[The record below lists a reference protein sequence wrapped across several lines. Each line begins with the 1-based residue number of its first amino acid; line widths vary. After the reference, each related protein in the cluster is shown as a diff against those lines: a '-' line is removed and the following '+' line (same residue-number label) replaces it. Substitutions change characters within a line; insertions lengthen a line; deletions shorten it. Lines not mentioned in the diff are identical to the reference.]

1 MAGLT
6 IRSGL
11 FYTQNILQSYH
22 ISSAILELPLAI
34 NEQSIVN
41 PLRVT
46 LWIIYN
52 EREYLLCQLS
62 STNVQCELNL
72 NFSYGEQVTYY
83 LIGMGVIHLTG
94 YMLESIPDLVPID
107 ENHNDDAG
115 NVDNNDDAER
125 EPEID
130 STSNDNIVLQSEPI
144 DNNDNGN
151 KAQCFTIQFI
161 FNNVH

>member
-1 MAGLT
+1 MFWGLT

-41 PLRVT
+41 PLRVQ

-72 NFSYGEQVTYY
+72 NFSYGEQK
-83 LIGMGVIHLTG
+83 
-94 YMLESIPDLVPID
+94 
-107 ENHNDDAG
+107 
-115 NVDNNDDAER
+115 NN
-125 EPEID
+125 
-130 STSNDNIVLQSEPI
+130 
-144 DNNDNGN
+144 
-151 KAQCFTIQFI
+151 
-161 FNNVH
+161 